1 MSGDLRGLIVKLS
14 EAWHR
19 GRSGGAVGFKV
30 DEERLRQ
37 QLKVAEEIM
46 RSEDVVV
53 LKAPTGFGK
62 TEAWLAPFL
71 NQWEVGE
78 WFAPR
83 MYVVEPVHALLRQM
97 RDRVKASVSALGRGS
112 ITVDEDH
119 GELLRPTYLYSGV
132 ITLTT
137 VDSLVYGYL
146 AQRVYRPWKGLKKGY
161 YTFPAG
167 LLATSYIVFD
177 EAHLIQ
183 DDAYLGPRIFG
194 KVICDLASA
203 GAKVVVSTATV
214 SSAFLK
220 YVDCGYR
227 ELDLLQGRRDVE
239 VVWREKKIDPSDID
253 CGGLSL
259 VIVNTIPKAREL
271 YKQIRRRCGEDK
283 AWIIHSLMRRQER
296 EKALEMVKEAAKSR
310 NGGVLV
316 GTQAVEVGID
326 LDFGVLYTEVSPL
339 DSLVQRVGR
348 VGRRGAGRAYIFDV
362 ESEAPY
368 IKELV
373 NATRELLRE
382 DAARL
387 ADWQWVKLAIE
398 EVYNEDVVK
407 LLASR
412 GDELYGEALAYLTE
426 LSSFSY
432 PPKRE
437 LRLRPSCYVVV
448 SIAETDGKA
457 ASRSSLEDGMI
468 KFSLPVSMRSI
479 LRGAKKDG
487 MIKLSCEDLENSDL
501 CRFVKLIKDNIYMP
515 VRSLD
520 NDKMELRQVHIE
532 DCRSV
537 ERYSMLVVPRS
548 AVFDYYDEAGLK
560 VELIRETVAGKKKST
575 TARRRRSKK
584 VA

>member
-1 MSGDLRGLIVKLS
+1 
-14 EAWHR
+14 
-19 GRSGGAVGFKV
+19 
-30 DEERLRQ
+30 
-37 QLKVAEEIM
+37 
-46 RSEDVVV
+46 
-53 LKAPTGFGK
+53 
-62 TEAWLAPFL
+62 
-71 NQWEVGE
+71 
-78 WFAPR
+78 
-83 MYVVEPVHALLRQM
+83 
-97 RDRVKASVSALGRGS
+97 
-112 ITVDEDH
+112 
-119 GELLRPTYLYSGV
+119 
-132 ITLTT
+132 
-137 VDSLVYGYL
+137 
-146 AQRVYRPWKGLKKGY
+146 
-161 YTFPAG
+161 
-167 LLATSYIVFD
+167 
-177 EAHLIQ
+177 
-183 DDAYLGPRIFG
+183 
-194 KVICDLASA
+194 
-203 GAKVVVSTATV
+203 
-214 SSAFLK
+214 
-220 YVDCGYR
+220 
-227 ELDLLQGRRDVE
+227 
-239 VVWREKKIDPSDID
+239 
-253 CGGLSL
+253 
-259 VIVNTIPKAREL
+259 
-271 YKQIRRRCGEDK
+271 
-283 AWIIHSLMRRQER
+283 
-296 EKALEMVKEAAKSR
+296 
-310 NGGVLV
+310 
-316 GTQAVEVGID
+316 
-326 LDFGVLYTEVSPL
+326 LYTEVSPL

-368 IKELV
+368 IEELV

-426 LSSFSY
+426 LSPFSY

-501 CRFVKLIKDNIYMP
+501 CRFVKLIKDNIYVP

-560 VELIRETVAGKKKST
+560 VELIRGTVAGKKKST

>member
-119 GELLRPTYLYSGV
+119 GELLRPTYLYAGV

>member
-119 GELLRPTYLYSGV
+119 GELLRPTYLYAGV

-520 NDKMELRQVHIE
+520 NDKMELRHVHIE

-560 VELIRETVAGKKKST
+560 VELIRGTVAGKKKST

>member
-1 MSGDLRGLIVKLS
+1 MSGDLRNLIVQLS

-19 GRSGGAVGFKV
+19 RRSDVAVGFKV
-30 DEERLRQ
+30 DEERLRRQ
-37 QLKVAEEIM
+37 VKVAEEVM
-46 RSEDVVV
+46 KSEDVVV

-62 TEAWLAPFL
+62 TEAWMAPFL
-71 NQWEVGE
+71 YQWEIGE

-83 MYVVEPVHALLRQM
+83 MYIVEPVHALLRQM
-97 RDRVKASVSALGRGS
+97 RDRVEVYVSALGRRS

-146 AQRVYRPWKGLKKGY
+146 AQRVYRPWKGVKKGY

-194 KVICDLASA
+194 KVVCDLASA
-203 GAKVVVSTATV
+203 GAKIVVSTATV

-220 YVDCGYR
+220 YMDCGYR
-227 ELDLLQGRRDVE
+227 EVDLLQGQRNVE
-239 VVWREKKIDPSDID
+239 VEWREKELDPSDID
-253 CGGLSL
+253 CSGLSL

-271 YKQIRRRCGEDK
+271 YKQIKRRCGEDK
-283 AWIIHSLMRRQER
+283 VWIIHSLMRRKER
-296 EKALEMVKEAAKSR
+296 EKALEMVKEVAKSR
-310 NGGVLV
+310 SGGVLV

-348 VGRRGAGRAYIFDV
+348 VGRREAGRAYIFDV
-362 ESEAPY
+362 KSEAPY
-368 IKELV
+368 LKELI
-373 NATRELLRE
+373 NATREWLRE
-382 DAARL
+382 DVSKL
-387 ADWQWVKLAIE
+387 ADSQWVKLAIE
-398 EVYNEDVVK
+398 DVYNEDVVK

-412 GDELYGEALAYLTE
+412 GDELYGEALAYLSE
-426 LSSFSY
+426 LSLFSY

-437 LRLRPSCYVVV
+437 LRLRPSRYVVV

-468 KFSLPVSMRSI
+468 KFSLFVSGRDI
-479 LRGAKKDG
+479 QPDTREDG
-487 MIKLSCEDLENSDL
+487 VNKFSYEDLENSDL
-501 CRFVKLIKDNIYMP
+501 CRFVKMVKSSIYVP
-515 VRSLD
+515 VRPLD
-520 NDKMELRQVHIE
+520 NDKIEIRQVHIE
-532 DCRSV
+532 DCRQV

-548 AVFDYYDEAGLK
+548 AVFDYYDEAGLR
-560 VELIRETVAGKKKST
+560 VELIRGTAAGREKST
-575 TARRRRSKK
+575 TRRRLRSKK

>member
-1 MSGDLRGLIVKLS
+1 
-14 EAWHR
+14 
-19 GRSGGAVGFKV
+19 
-30 DEERLRQ
+30 
-37 QLKVAEEIM
+37 
-46 RSEDVVV
+46 
-53 LKAPTGFGK
+53 
-62 TEAWLAPFL
+62 
-71 NQWEVGE
+71 
-78 WFAPR
+78 
-83 MYVVEPVHALLRQM
+83 LRQM
-97 RDRVKASVSALGRGS
+97 RDRVKVYVSALGRGS

-146 AQRVYRPWKGLKKGY
+146 AQRVYRPWKGVKKGY

-203 GAKVVVSTATV
+203 GAKIVVSTATV

-239 VVWREKKIDPSDID
+239 VVWKEKKIDPSDID

-259 VIVNTIPKAREL
+259 VIVNTIPRAREL
-271 YKQIRRRCGEDK
+271 YKQIRWRCGEDK

-296 EKALEMVKEAAKSR
+296 ENALEMVKEAAKSR
-310 NGGVLV
+310 SGGVLV

-339 DSLVQRVGR
+339 DSLVQRIGR

-407 LLASR
+407 LLTSR

-457 ASRSSLEDGMI
+457 ASRTSLEDGMI
-468 KFSLPVSMRSI
+468 KFSLPVSMKSI
-479 LRGAKKDG
+479 LRGAKKDA

-501 CRFVKLIKDNIYMP
+501 CRFVKLIKDNIYVP

-520 NDKMELRQVHIE
+520 NERMELRQVHKE
-532 DCRSV
+532 DCKSV

-560 VELIRETVAGKKKST
+560 VELIRGTVAGKKKST

>member
-1 MSGDLRGLIVKLS
+1 MSGDLRNLIIKLS

-19 GRSGGAVGFKV
+19 ERSDVAVGFKV
-30 DEERLRQ
+30 DEERLRRQ
-37 QLKVAEEIM
+37 MKVAEEVM
-46 RSEDVVV
+46 KSEDVIV

-62 TEAWLAPFL
+62 TEAWMAPFL
-71 NQWEVGE
+71 YQWEIGE

-83 MYVVEPVHALLRQM
+83 MYIVEPVHALLSQM
-97 RDRVKASVSALGRGS
+97 RDRVKVYVSALGRGS

-203 GAKVVVSTATV
+203 GAKIVVSTATV

-220 YVDCGYR
+220 YMDCGYR

-259 VIVNTIPKAREL
+259 VIVNTIPRAREL
-271 YKQIRRRCGEDK
+271 YKQIRGRCGEDK

-296 EKALEMVKEAAKSR
+296 KNALEMVKEAVKSR
-310 NGGVLV
+310 SGGVLV

-407 LLASR
+407 LLTSR

-457 ASRSSLEDGMI
+457 ASRTSLEDGMI
-468 KFSLPVSMRSI
+468 KFSLPVSMKSI
-479 LRGAKKDG
+479 LRGAKKDT

-501 CRFVKLIKDNIYMP
+501 CRFLKLIKDNIYVP

-520 NDKMELRQVHIE
+520 NERMELRQVHIE

-548 AVFDYYDEAGLK
+548 AVFDYYDEAGLR
-560 VELIRETVAGKKKST
+560 VELIRGTVAGKKKST

>member
-1 MSGDLRGLIVKLS
+1 MSGDLRGLIVKLY

-119 GELLRPTYLYSGV
+119 GELLRPTYLYAGV

>member
-1 MSGDLRGLIVKLS
+1 MSGDLRGFIVQLS

-19 GRSGGAVGFKV
+19 RRSDVAVRFKV
-30 DEERLRQ
+30 DEERLRRQ
-37 QLKVAEEIM
+37 VKVAEEVM
-46 RSEDVVV
+46 KSEDVVV

-62 TEAWLAPFL
+62 TEAWMAPFL
-71 NQWEVGE
+71 YQWEIGE

-83 MYVVEPVHALLRQM
+83 MYIVEPVHALLRQM
-97 RDRVKASVSALGRGS
+97 RDRVEVYVSALGRVS

-146 AQRVYRPWKGLKKGY
+146 AQRVYRPWKGVKKGY

-194 KVICDLASA
+194 KVVCDLASA
-203 GAKVVVSTATV
+203 GAKIVVSTATV

-220 YVDCGYR
+220 YMDCGYR
-227 ELDLLQGRRDVE
+227 EVDLLQGRRNVE
-239 VVWREKKIDPSDID
+239 VEWREKEIDPSDID
-253 CGGLSL
+253 CSSLSL
-259 VIVNTIPKAREL
+259 VIVNAIPKAREL
-271 YKQIRRRCGEDK
+271 YKQIKRRCGEDK
-283 AWIIHSLMRRQER
+283 AWIIHSLMRRKER

-310 NGGVLV
+310 SGGVLV

-348 VGRRGAGRAYIFDV
+348 VGRREAGRAYIFDV
-362 ESEAPY
+362 KSEAPY
-368 IKELV
+368 LKELV
-373 NATRELLRE
+373 NATRERLRE
-382 DAARL
+382 DVSRL

-412 GDELYGEALAYLTE
+412 GDELYGETLAYLSE
-426 LSSFSY
+426 LSLFSY

-437 LRLRPSCYVVV
+437 LRLRPSRYVVV

-468 KFSLPVSMRSI
+468 KFSLFVSGRDIQPDTREYGVNKFSY
-479 LRGAKKDG
+479 
-487 MIKLSCEDLENSDL
+487 EDLENSDL
-501 CRFVKLIKDNIYMP
+501 CRFVKMVKSSIYVP
-515 VRSLD
+515 VRPLD
-520 NDKMELRQVHIE
+520 NDKIELRQVHIE
-532 DCRSV
+532 DCRQV

-548 AVFDYYDEAGLK
+548 AVFDYYDEAGLR
-560 VELIRETVAGKKKST
+560 VELIRGTAAGKKKST
-575 TARRRRSKK
+575 TRRRLRSKK